1 MAFSMSS
8 IEASPLQAPAE
19 DTHATL
25 RLQSLDACRGTCKGP
40 VFIVASGPSA
50 KDFPIEEFR
59 HIPMITVNGAIS
71 LFLEAQIAP
80 FFYICTDMGFPVQQ
94 PHLYKA
100 ALKQA
105 RNVVIR
111 REGASSAR
119 LEGQGNLYLLD
130 KAQTPGL
137 AKRIFRRDHDLVH
150 AFSMLSRRQSTI
162 GFSRNLS
169 KGLVDGRT
177 VAYAALQLA
186 YHLGFNEVYLVGM
199 DLNQSLPR
207 FYEGKTGK
215 ASPSTLDRH
224 YGNRILPSLQFMAR
238 NIVGPAFTV
247 YNLSQVSRVPSGVIP
262 VLSLDEVRAKL
273 A

>member
-1 MAFSMSS
+1 MSS
-8 IEASPLQAPAE
+8 IEALPYRAAAE
-19 DTHATL
+19 DIPTTL
-25 RLQSLDACRGTCKGP
+25 RLQTLDACRSTCKGP

-50 KDFPIEEFR
+50 KDFPIREFQ
-59 HIPMITVNGAIS
+59 HIPMITMNGAIS
-71 LFLEAQIAP
+71 LFLEAQISP

-94 PHLYKA
+94 PQLYKA
-100 ALKQA
+100 ALNQA
-105 RNVVIR
+105 ENVVIR
-111 REGASSAR
+111 REGASAGK
-119 LEGQGNLYLLD
+119 LEGEGNLYLLD

-137 AKRIFRRDHDLVH
+137 AKRIFRRDHELVH

-186 YHLGFNEVYLVGM
+186 YHLGFNEVYLVGV
-199 DLNQSLPR
+199 DLNQAMPR
-207 FYEGKTGK
+207 FYEGESGK

-224 YGNRILPSLQFMAR
+224 YGKRILPSLQFMAR
-238 NIVGPAFTV
+238 NIVGPSFNV

-262 VLSLDEVRAKL
+262 VIGLDEVREKL